1 MARADI
7 VDEREEV
14 EADELDTQSLG
25 DVEFTHSTEPP
36 ADEVP
41 EKYRGKSV
49 KEVAQMH
56 QELEKL
62 LGKQSSEVGE
72 LRRAFDTVLKA
83 QLEKQAPKEEEDEVD
98 FFTDPEKA
106 TARAIDRH
114 PKIKEAEQVATQYR
128 QQTAVSK
135 LQQDHPDM
143 KEILSDNRFQ
153 EWVAASKIRTQLFQ
167 QADQLYDTDAA
178 SELFSLW
185 KDRQQVVNQTAQA
198 EKAGRKA
205 AVKSASTGNA
215 RGSGEVSK
223 KVYRRTDIIN
233 LMANDPDRYEQLSD
247 EIMRAYQEGRVK

>member
-25 DVEFTHSTEPP
+25 DVEYTESPV
-36 ADEVP
+36 DEVP

-128 QQTAVSK
+128 QQTALSK
-135 LQQDHPDM
+135 LQQQHPDM
-143 KEILSDNRFQ
+143 KTILSDNRFQ
-153 EWVAASKIRTQLFQ
+153 EWVSASKIRTQLFH

-178 SELFSLW
+178 GELFSLW

-198 EKAGRKA
+198 EKAVRKT

-247 EIMRAYQEGRVK
+247 EIMKAYQEGRVK

>member
-14 EADELDTQSLG
+14 EADELDTQALG
-25 DVEFTHSTEPP
+25 DEFIEHTQPP
-36 ADEVP
+36 EDEVP

>member
-1 MARADI
+1 MAQAELI
-7 VDEREEV
+7 DERDEV
-14 EADELDTQSLG
+14 EADELDTGTLG
-25 DVEFTHSTEPP
+25 DVEHTEPP
-36 ADEVP
+36 EEEVP

-83 QLEKQAPKEEEDEVD
+83 QLEKEAPKEEDEVD

-114 PKIKEAEQVATQYR
+114 PKIKEAEQVTKQYR
-128 QQTAVSK
+128 HQTALNQLVNT
-135 LQQDHPDM
+135 HPDM
-143 KEILSDNRFQ
+143 QAILSDNRFQ
-153 EWVAASKIRTQLFQ
+153 EWISASKIRTQLFQ

-185 KDRQQVVNQTAQA
+185 KERKQVVDQTAQA
-198 EKAGRKA
+198 EKASRKT

-215 RGSGEVSK
+215 RSSGEVSK
-223 KVYRRTDIIN
+223 KIYRRTDIIN
-233 LMANDPDRYEQLSD
+233 LMANDPDRYEQLAD
-247 EIMRAYQEGRVK
+247 EIMRAYQENRVK

>member
-25 DVEFTHSTEPP
+25 DVKYTEPP

-153 EWVAASKIRTQLFQ
+153 EWVSASKIRTQLFH

>member
-7 VDEREEV
+7 LDEREEV

-25 DVEFTHSTEPP
+25 DVEYTEPP
-36 ADEVP
+36 EDEVP

>member
-1 MARADI
+1 
-7 VDEREEV
+7 
-14 EADELDTQSLG
+14 
-25 DVEFTHSTEPP
+25 
-36 ADEVP
+36 
-41 EKYRGKSV
+41 
-49 KEVAQMH
+49 
-56 QELEKL
+56 
-62 LGKQSSEVGE
+62 
-72 LRRAFDTVLKA
+72 
-83 QLEKQAPKEEEDEVD
+83 
-98 FFTDPEKA
+98 
-106 TARAIDRH
+106 
-114 PKIKEAEQVATQYR
+114 
-128 QQTAVSK
+128 
-135 LQQDHPDM
+135 
-143 KEILSDNRFQ
+143 
-153 EWVAASKIRTQLFQ
+153 LFQ

>member
-7 VDEREEV
+7 LDEREEV
-14 EADELDTQSLG
+14 EADELDTESLG
-25 DVEFTHSTEPP
+25 DVELTTTEPP
-36 ADEVP
+36 EDEVP

-106 TARAIDRH
+106 TARAIERH

-135 LQQDHPDM
+135 LQQEHPDM

-247 EIMRAYQEGRVK
+247 EIMKAYQEGRVK

>member
-7 VDEREEV
+7 LDEREEV

-25 DVEFTHSTEPP
+25 DVEYTEPP

-153 EWVAASKIRTQLFQ
+153 EWVSASKIRTQLFH

>member
-25 DVEFTHSTEPP
+25 DVEYTESP

-153 EWVAASKIRTQLFQ
+153 EWVSASKIRTQLFH

-198 EKAGRKA
+198 EKAVRKT

-247 EIMRAYQEGRVK
+247 EIMKAYQEGRVK